1 MQVLY
6 LDESG
11 DHNLL
16 KIDPQYPVF
25 VLGGVIVDED
35 YVNAVVREA
44 LNDLKVR
51 FFGSTDFVLHTA
63 DIVRAKGVFTPL
75 ADRELRE
82 AFSTDLSGVMAS
94 LNYTVVACAI
104 RKDRFVQHYSSLNDP
119 YLLSFHHL
127 VDRFCAEVGARAL
140 GGRIVA
146 ERRRAVEDEALELE
160 WQRLRLRGTDQSSAA
175 TIVRRLASPRLHDK
189 RDRLPGLELADLV
202 VSPIGRHVLGKP
214 DRPDWEVVRQKFL
227 CGPDGE
233 IEGWGLVQLP
243 KGQE

>member
-25 VLGGVIVDED
+25 VLGGVIVDEH
-35 YVNAVVREA
+35 YVNTTAREA

-51 FFGSTDFVLHTA
+51 FFGSADFVLHTA
-63 DIVRAKGVFTPL
+63 DIVRANGVFSRL
-75 ADRELRE
+75 VDRGLRD
-82 AFSTDLSGVMAS
+82 AFTAHLSEVMAA
-94 LNYTVVACAI
+94 LDYAVVACAI
-104 RKDRFVQHYSSLNDP
+104 RKDRFTQPRSYPSDP

-127 VDRFCAEVGARAL
+127 IDRFSAEIGPRSS

-146 ERRRAVEDEALELE
+146 ERRRALEDEALKLE
-160 WQRLRLRGTDQSSAA
+160 WQRLRLRGTDRSSPAEIA
-175 TIVRRLASPRLHDK
+175 QRITSLELYGK
-189 RDRLPGLELADLV
+189 QDRLPGLELADLV

-214 DRPDWEVVRQKFL
+214 DRPDWEVVRQKL
-227 CGPDGE
+227 LRGPSGE

-243 KGQE
+243 EAQR